1 MLPWIC
7 RCTSGIRVRTLRL
20 PKTMCRSSL
29 LVFPA
34 GSGGAAVQV
43 TMGGP
48 VDQCVEIGLRAAHL
62 GGDFVCV
69 HGDGHE
75 WRVLTGRGD
84 RGGEGV
90 RDEGVVR
97 TFAAL
102 FPLEQAG

>member
-1 MLPWIC
+1 
-7 RCTSGIRVRTLRL
+7 VRTLRL

-62 GGDFVCV
+62 GGDLCASMVTATNGAF
-69 HGDGHE
+69 
-75 WRVLTGRGD
+75 
-84 RGGEGV
+84 
-90 RDEGVVR
+90 
-97 TFAAL
+97 
-102 FPLEQAG
+102 